1 MIVHFELNVG
11 ISGHF
16 RSRFKNPCKLKQ
28 ELIEVI
34 ASRKDST
41 NRFVIS
47 VSKMN
52 EGAKLLRT
60 ILELST
66 PGSVPD
72 NTIMKECLRMES
84 PVLSRHSIHSSQEA
98 VIETDRSDRQSMN
111 L

>member
-1 MIVHFELNVG
+1 MAIFEA
-11 ISGHF
+11 STAT
-16 RSRFKNPCKLKQ
+16 FKNPCKLKQ

-34 ASRKDST
+34 AARKDST

-66 PGSVPD
+66 PGTVPD
-72 NTIMKECLRMES
+72 NNIMKECLRIES
-84 PVLSRHSIHSSQEA
+84 PVLCRHGFIDPSSKPR
-98 VIETDRSDRQSMN
+98 TGPPGQSVG
-111 L
+111 LSEDP

>member
-1 MIVHFELNVG
+1 
-11 ISGHF
+11 
-16 RSRFKNPCKLKQ
+16 
-28 ELIEVI
+28 
-34 ASRKDST
+34 
-41 NRFVIS
+41 
-47 VSKMN
+47 MN

-84 PVLSRHSIHSSQEA
+84 PVLSRHGIHSPVEA
-98 VIETDRSDRQSMN
+98 VIETDPRDRQSMN

>member
-1 MIVHFELNVG
+1 MTVHFELNAG

-16 RSRFKNPCKLKQ
+16 RTKSRFKNSCKLKQ

-66 PGSVPD
+66 PGSVPE

-84 PVLSRHSIHSSQEA
+84 PVLSRHGIHSSLQA
-98 VIETDRSDRQSMN
+98 LKLTHVIVSQ
-111 L
+111 

>member
-1 MIVHFELNVG
+1 M
-11 ISGHF
+11 
-16 RSRFKNPCKLKQ
+16 
-28 ELIEVI
+28 IEVI

-84 PVLSRHSIHSSQEA
+84 PVLSRHGFIGPPVEFGSA
-98 VIETDRSDRQSMN
+98 
-111 L
+111 